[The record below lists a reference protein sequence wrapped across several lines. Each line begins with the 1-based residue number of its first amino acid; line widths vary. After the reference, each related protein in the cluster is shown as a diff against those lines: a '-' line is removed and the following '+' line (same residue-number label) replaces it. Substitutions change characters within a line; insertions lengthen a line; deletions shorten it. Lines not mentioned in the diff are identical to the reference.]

1 MSKLAINGGT
11 PVRKQPFPVWP
22 IWGDE
27 EINNLADVVKSGKWG
42 SLSGERTAEFEKLFA
57 KYQDAKHGILTNSG
71 TTALRLALTAADIG
85 PGDQVLVPAYTFIA
99 SASSIVEAGGIPI
112 FVDIDPDTYNIDVE
126 KAELAINDRTRGIMP
141 VHFAG
146 RPADLDAV
154 RSLAKKHNLV
164 VIEDAAQAWGSEWQ
178 GKRVGALGDAGCFSF
193 QSSKNINAGE
203 GGIIVTNDDLIAKMA
218 RSHNNCG
225 RSEDGLWYEHFYFG
239 GNTRITEFQSA
250 VLLAQLGRYDEQKK
264 IRQDNLIYLNEQLAK
279 IDGIAT
285 MRNDERITSQ
295 SSHLFIFRYL
305 KEAFS
310 GKSKDSFI
318 AAMRAEGIPTS
329 PGYSIPLYKQPVFA
343 NKAFGPRGRKIDLP
357 VDYEKMVCP
366 ETEKAC
372 YEQAIWF
379 TQNVLLGTREDMD
392 DIVEAILKI
401 KENAPEMDKRTF
413 K

>member
-1 MSKLAINGGT
+1 MSKLAIKGGT
-11 PVRKQPFPVWP
+11 PIRTAPFPVWP

-27 EINNLADVVKSGKWG
+27 EIVNLTNVVKSGKWG
-42 SLSGERTAEFEKLFA
+42 SLSGERTGEFEKMFA
-57 KYQDAKHGILTNSG
+57 EYQDAKHGILTNSG

-85 PGDQVLVPAYTFIA
+85 PGDEVLVPAYTFIA
-99 SASSIVEAGGIPI
+99 SASSIVEAGAIPI
-112 FVDIDPDTYNIDVE
+112 FVDLDPNTYNIDVDQ
-126 KAELAINDRTRGIMP
+126 AEQAVTDRTRGIMP

-154 RSLAKKHNLV
+154 QNLAKKHNLV
-164 VIEDAAQAWGSEWQ
+164 VIEDAAQAWGSEWR
-178 GKRVGALGDAGCFSF
+178 GKRVGAVGDAGCFSF

-203 GGIIVTNDDLIAKMA
+203 GGIVVTNDDMIDKMA

-250 VLLAQLGRYDEQKK
+250 VLIAQLGRYDEQKK
-264 IRQDNLIYLNEQLAK
+264 IRQDNLNYLNEQLEK

-285 MRNDERITSQ
+285 MRQDERITSQ

-305 KEAFS
+305 KQEFAE
-310 GKSKDSFI
+310 KSKGSFI
-318 AAMRAEGIPTS
+318 NAMRAEGIATS
-329 PGYSIPLYKQPVFA
+329 PGYSIPLYKQPVFV

-357 VDYEKMVCP
+357 IDYEKMSCP

-372 YEQAIWF
+372 YEEAVWF
-379 TQNVLLGTREDMD
+379 TQNVLLGTSD
-392 DIVEAILKI
+392 LGGGI
-401 KENAPEMDKRTF
+401 KR
-413 K
+413 